1 MNSPLESGLFLPV
14 RFYNTLAEQ
23 DRYKRISQGVA
34 LVNEILV
41 YGDCDTLLPFQVI
54 LDNYCE
60 EGIASAIITLV
71 CADGVEN
78 ELTFD
83 PTKWEL
89 WSNTTTLTTYISY
102 LGTDSFSGLVSNGR
116 YYIELNV
123 TDMCENTS
131 TYYSDFFMIANC
143 DALYDV
149 GDYRIVSHATKE
161 KRLTSVD
168 PTDLRIT
175 TK

>member
-34 LVNEILV
+34 LVNEICV
-41 YGDCDTLLPFQVI
+41 YGDCDTLLPFQII

-60 EGIASAIITLV
+60 EGIVSAIITLV

-89 WSNTTTLTTYISY
+89 WSNTTTYTTHLSY
-102 LGTDSFSGLVSNGR
+102 LGTDNFTGLVSNGR

-143 DALYDV
+143 DDLYDV
-149 GDYRIVSHATKE
+149 DEYRITSPSQSD
-161 KRLTSVD
+161 KRLTSID